1 MVNSI
6 AKNVNHYTVLED
18 ILAHCFMSLNSI
30 GIVFRVITITSII
43 QVVGVDRDWAEVD
56 LVFISDSY

>member
-1 MVNSI
+1 MNSI
-6 AKNVNHYTVLED
+6 AENVNHYPVSED
-18 ILAHCFMSLNSI
+18 ILVHCFMSLNSI

-43 QVVGVDRDWAEVD
+43 QGGGVDIDWAEVD